1 LTGLIKLFWGKS
13 FFQLSNS
20 NDNVK
25 KNYSV
30 RIIFSALILF
40 WCLGIISQLF
50 IPEIHKYSLP
60 VKLLNYNYSLVCH
73 QNEMKSFV
81 ADGSKF
87 LVCARCTGIY
97 FGSLLSSIAV
107 IFISYLYFQNLLPL
121 MSASIL
127 LLLDIIL
134 TSLGVYNYSKEISF
148 ITGILFGAILYIY
161 ILEVLEKFFSSNR
174 LTQTNET

>member
-1 LTGLIKLFWGKS
+1 MFRGKLF
-13 FFQLSNS
+13 FLLSNS
-20 NDNVK
+20 DKNARK
-25 KNYSV
+25 KYSV
-30 RIIFSALILF
+30 RIILSALILF

-50 IPEIHKYSLP
+50 IPENFKYSLP

-73 QNEMKSFV
+73 QNDMKSFIIV
-81 ADGSKF
+81 GNKF

-97 FGSLLSSIAV
+97 FGTLLSSIA
-107 IFISYLYFQNLLPL
+107 IILISNLYFKDLLPL
-121 MSASIL
+121 ISISVF
-127 LLLDIIL
+127 LLLDVIL
-134 TSLGVYNYSKEISF
+134 TSLGVYNYSIEISF

>member
-1 LTGLIKLFWGKS
+1 LFWGNS

-20 NDNVK
+20 NDNVN

-30 RIIFSALILF
+30 RIIFSVLILF

-60 VKLLNYNYSLVCH
+60 VKLLNYNYALVCH
-73 QNEMKSFV
+73 QNDMKSFV
-81 ADGSKF
+81 GDGNKF

-97 FGSLLSSIAV
+97 FGALLSSIAI
-107 IFISYLYFQNLLPL
+107 IFISNLYFQNLLL
-121 MSASIL
+121 ILSASIL
-127 LLLDIIL
+127 LLLDVIL

-148 ITGILFGAILYIY
+148 FTGILFGAILYIY
-161 ILEVLEKFFSSNR
+161 ILEVLEKFFNSNR